1 MKNIHHVCSVK
12 LHSHSSPG
20 PLSEDLFQNPS
31 YKKSLICFLA
41 LEKEMLAQNISW
53 WAKTE

>member
-41 LEKEMLAQNISW
+41 LEKEMLAQNIS
-53 WAKTE
+53 